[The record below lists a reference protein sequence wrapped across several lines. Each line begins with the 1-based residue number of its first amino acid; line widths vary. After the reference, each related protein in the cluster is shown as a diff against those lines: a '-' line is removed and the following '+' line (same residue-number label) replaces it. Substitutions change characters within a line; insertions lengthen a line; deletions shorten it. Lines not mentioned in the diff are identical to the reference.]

1 MWLPSNSIFAEGISV
16 DDVLSQEQQTGMTY
30 EQRFNAIPPEEV
42 YKRLKPIITELTS
55 NHEIKTQDRN

>member
-1 MWLPSNSIFAEGISV
+1 MWLPSNSISAEGISV

-30 EQRFNAIPPEEV
+30 EQRFNAITPEEV

-55 NHEIKTQDRN
+55 NHKIKTQDRN